1 MRNQSTAVADHA
13 STVTPPIVCTHPD
26 DVAEV
31 RVESDYKLF
40 VRFFDGT
47 SGIVDMSSVVTSPNA
62 GVFAVLANPDRF
74 ANVGIE
80 LGAVTWQDG
89 LDLAPDAMYQALRS
103 SPIWKVE

>member
-1 MRNQSTAVADHA
+1 MNDFTS
-13 STVTPPIVCTHPD
+13 SVTPPIVCNHPD

-31 RVESDYKLF
+31 RVESAHCLF

-47 SGIVDMSSVVTSPNA
+47 SGLVDMTSLITSPNA
-62 GVFAVLANPDRF
+62 GVFAILADPERF

-89 LDLAPDAMYQALRS
+89 LDLAPDAMYEALRNA
-103 SPIWKVE
+103 PIWKVE